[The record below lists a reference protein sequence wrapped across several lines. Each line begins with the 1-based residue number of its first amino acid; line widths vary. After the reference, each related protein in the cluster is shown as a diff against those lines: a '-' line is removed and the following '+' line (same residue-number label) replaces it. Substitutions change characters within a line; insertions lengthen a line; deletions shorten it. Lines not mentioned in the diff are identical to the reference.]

1 MQKRKK
7 TVKSPLTPE
16 QIEHYKEL
24 LKQLSDKLTKRI
36 NNSSS
41 NLQSNRQAGEEA
53 ADVGGDDFIRETGI
67 AIMADDSAKLRLIAQ
82 AVRHMEDGT
91 YGICQVCGNPI
102 GEGRLEVK
110 PYARFCITCKEKREK
125 SGIKEYDN

>member
-1 MQKRKK
+1 MNRSSQ
-7 TVKSPLTPE
+7 
-16 QIEHYKEL
+16 HYKDL
-24 LKQLSDKLTKRI
+24 LKQLSEKLNRRI
-36 NNSSS
+36 STSTS

-82 AVRHMEDGT
+82 ALRQMENGT
-91 YGICQVCGNPI
+91 YGICQDCGNPI

-110 PYARFCITCKEKREK
+110 PYARFCIDCKEKREQA
-125 SGIKEYDN
+125 GIKEYDS

>member
-7 TVKSPLTPE
+7 NIKSPFTPE
-16 QIEHYKEL
+16 QLAHYKDL

-36 NNSSS
+36 NNSTS

-67 AIMADDSAKLRLIAQ
+67 AIMADDAAKLRMIDQ
-82 AVRHMEDGT
+82 AVRNMANGT
-91 YGICQVCGNPI
+91 YGICQDCGNPI

-110 PYARFCITCKEKREK
+110 PYARFCVNCKEKREQ